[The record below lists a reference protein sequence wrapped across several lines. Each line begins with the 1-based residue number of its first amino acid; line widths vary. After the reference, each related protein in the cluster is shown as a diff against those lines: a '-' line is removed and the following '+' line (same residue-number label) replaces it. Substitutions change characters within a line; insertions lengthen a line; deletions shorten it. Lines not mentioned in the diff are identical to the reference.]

1 MTRESE
7 AIDLGA
13 SSGGSSEEMDLV
25 SRDEKLAKNRARRHL
40 EQRIVV
46 WALRLTAA
54 ISILTTA
61 GILFSLLREA
71 TDFFITVPFWE
82 FLFGTEWTPK
92 FIPQNFGVLPLVTGT
107 VLIAVIAGGIAL
119 ILGMGAAIFLSE
131 YAPDRVRKVIKPVLE
146 VLAGIPTVVY
156 GFFALQ
162 FVSPLLRAD
171 SLEWLMGDIII
182 FSALGAG
189 IVMGLMIMPMVSTL
203 SEDAMVSVPR
213 SLRDAAYA
221 LGATRFEVATKVV
234 VPSALSGIVASL
246 ILALSRAI
254 GETMIVYLAAGGT
267 PKLTL
272 DPREPVQTMT
282 AFIATIA
289 GGETAQGDIVFK
301 SIFAVGLM
309 LFVMTLGMNV
319 LGRWFVGRYRQQYE

>member
-1 MTRESE
+1 MTKQAR
-7 AIDLGA
+7 
-13 SSGGSSEEMDLV
+13 
-25 SRDEKLAKNRARRHL
+25 LARNRSRRHL

-46 WALRLTAA
+46 WTLRLTAA
-54 ISILTTA
+54 ISVLTTL
-61 GILFSLLREA
+61 GILFSLLKE
-71 TDFFITVPFWE
+71 TTGFFTEVPVWD

-107 VLIAVIAGGIAL
+107 VLVAVIAGGIAL
-119 ILGMGAAIFLSE
+119 ILGMGAAIFMSE

-156 GFFALQ
+156 GFFALH
-162 FVSPLLRAD
+162 FVSPVLRAD

-189 IVMGLMIMPMVSTL
+189 MVMGLMIMPMVSTL

-267 PKLTL
+267 PNLTF

-282 AFIATIA
+282 SFIAAIA
-289 GGETAQGDIVFK
+289 GGETAQGDIVYK
-301 SIFAVGLM
+301 SIFAVGLL
-309 LFVMTLGMNV
+309 LFIMTLGMNI